1 MFRNENVC
9 NTIKWTNEWI
19 ISKHNGDHLIKHVVL
34 FMKWSYKMLFTSVES
49 MSKFE
54 GDISEKHL
62 NRFVEDLF

>member
-1 MFRNENVC
+1 
-9 NTIKWTNEWI
+9 
-19 ISKHNGDHLIKHVVL
+19 
-34 FMKWSYKMLFTSVES
+34 MLFTSVES